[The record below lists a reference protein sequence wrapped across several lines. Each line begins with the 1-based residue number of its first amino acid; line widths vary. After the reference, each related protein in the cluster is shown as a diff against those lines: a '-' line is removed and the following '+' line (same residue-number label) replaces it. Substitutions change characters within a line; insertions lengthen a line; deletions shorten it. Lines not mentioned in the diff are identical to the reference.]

1 MVLVFDALVTKDILK
16 IDHNLSS
23 ISVTIM
29 DIWRDIENVH
39 MLSMLSCLSRL
50 LANHHLPTPV
60 LRHSLWSVLG
70 PALKLQESGG
80 DE

>member
-1 MVLVFDALVTKDILK
+1 MMGMDNGLGFLDALVTKDILK

-39 MLSMLSCLSRL
+39 VEYSELF
-50 LANHHLPTPV
+50 
-60 LRHSLWSVLG
+60 
-70 PALKLQESGG
+70 E
-80 DE
+80 